1 MNNNRGRHTT
11 QKFSR
16 YSNPKSVVRQS
27 RMCSRDV
34 SSILRC
40 QKLPNTAMGDA
51 QCSFR
56 CVSASLCL
64 FGGVARPEGS
74 KRGVFFSGWPSRG
87 DVCLRRNS
95 STPGKTKTQRTQDR
109 RPPWRRRGRPPYGAS
124 RRPMPAYDGL
134 ADSQHTAPPRPGR
147 TRAEEGVEA
156 EHRRPKWI
164 LHCKVKPPV
173 NPCTFRVRR
182 SNLNGLLDLHHCTS
196 APFNTI

>member
-1 MNNNRGRHTT
+1 MSACLEVLLRH
-11 QKFSR
+11 
-16 YSNPKSVVRQS
+16 YSPPAKGATRNT
-27 RMCSRDV
+27 
-34 SSILRC
+34 
-40 QKLPNTAMGDA
+40 LPVKMAATAE
-51 QCSFR
+51 Q
-56 CVSASLCL
+56 
-64 FGGVARPEGS
+64 GS
-74 KRGVFFSGWPSRG
+74 FFSGWPSRG

-124 RRPMPAYDGL
+124 RRPMPANGGS
-134 ADSQHTAPPRPGR
+134 ADSHYTAPPRTGR
-147 TRAEEGVEA
+147 TRTEEGVEA

-196 APFNTI
+196 APFNTIRR